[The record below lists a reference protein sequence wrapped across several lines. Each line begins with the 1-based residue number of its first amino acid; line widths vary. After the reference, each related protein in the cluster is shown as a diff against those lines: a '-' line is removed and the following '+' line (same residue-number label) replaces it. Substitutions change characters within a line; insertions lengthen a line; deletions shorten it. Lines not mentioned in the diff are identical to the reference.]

1 MKPQEFEQLMEKFL
15 DGTTSESEE
24 IMLKDFLQKQTLP
37 DEYKELKMYFQAMEV
52 SELALNDDFDKR
64 LLSKIS
70 SLEKTRKLV
79 PAWLYSMSAVAATIL
94 IFLVIWF
101 GTDLF
106 QPKQLY
112 GTVTDPKIAL
122 EITQEALQQVSF
134 KMNAGLK
141 PADKT
146 IKKVDKSMK
155 DVSQVKKIDQALNDA
170 RKMQEI
176 EKASQLLKSVSKVY
190 VHVGNS

>member
-1 MKPQEFEQLMEKFL
+1 MKPEEFELLVEKFF
-15 DGTTSESEE
+15 DGNTSENEE
-24 IMLKDFLQKQTLP
+24 IMLKDFLEKQTLP
-37 DEYKELKMYFQAMEV
+37 NEYKELKMYFQALEV
-52 SELALNDDFDKR
+52 SEQGLDDDFDKR
-64 LLSKIS
+64 LLAKIS
-70 SLEKTRKLV
+70 TSEKTRKLV
-79 PAWLYSMSAVAATIL
+79 PAWFYSMSAVAATIF

-155 DVSQVKKIDQALNDA
+155 EVSQIKKIEQALNDA